1 MSTLASNSNVSSE
14 SYTNDTFSRVL
25 CEAMAH
31 FEQGHHTSFDELIKL
46 RALKD

>member
-31 FEQGHHTSFDELIKL
+31 FEQGHHTSFDALVQL
-46 RALKD
+46 RVFKD

>member
-14 SYTNDTFSRVL
+14 SYINDTFSRVL

-31 FEQGHHTSFDELIKL
+31 FEPGHHASFGESTQL
-46 RALKD
+46 RVLKD